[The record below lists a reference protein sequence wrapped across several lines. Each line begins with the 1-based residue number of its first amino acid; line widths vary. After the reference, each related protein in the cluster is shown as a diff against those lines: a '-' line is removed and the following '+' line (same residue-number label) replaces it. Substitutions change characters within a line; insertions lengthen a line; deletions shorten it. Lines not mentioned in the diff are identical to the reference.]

1 MAYISE
7 FYKEM
12 IAENNS
18 CLSSSERKRRQLIL
32 PEARMAGWQ
41 VKKLKV
47 AWVHH
52 SEWLDLTDLPAA
64 KLWFAPNQNIGLVI
78 GNRMY
83 FSYTICDVVSSLRG
97 AGLSNIRDGLAFWSV
112 FVPGIFGWTWLADNK

>member
-12 IAENNS
+12 IAENNKW
-18 CLSSSERKRRQLIL
+18 LSPSERKRKQLIL
-32 PEARMAGWQ
+32 PEIKLKRWQ

-52 SEWLDLTDLPAA
+52 SEWLDLTDLPAT
-64 KLWFAPNQNIGLVI
+64 KVWFAPNQNIGLVI
-78 GNRMY
+78 GNRLY
-83 FSYTICDVVSSLRG
+83 FSYSVCNVVSGMSC
-97 AGLSNIRDGLAFWSV
+97 AGLSNIRDGLAFWGV
-112 FVPGIFGWTWLADNK
+112 FVPGIFGWTWLSK